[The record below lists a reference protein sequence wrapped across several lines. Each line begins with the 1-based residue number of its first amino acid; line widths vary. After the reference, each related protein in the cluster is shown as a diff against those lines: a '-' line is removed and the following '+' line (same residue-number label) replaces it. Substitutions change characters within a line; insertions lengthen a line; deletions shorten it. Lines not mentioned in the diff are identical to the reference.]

1 MLNDDLMS
9 QMLAGLRPKSSNRSK
24 VMAKIDELHKRTLR
38 LYGEG
43 LPRFKVEFDLR
54 GRTAGMM
61 HSLRIG
67 EDYEVEKVR
76 FNEAIMNTPTNT
88 EQFLARTVPHEF
100 AHAVQY
106 GLFNGEAEY
115 RQAHGKGWRNIMR
128 DLGVEDVTR
137 CHTYDTKA
145 ARRGNYYP
153 YKCDGCGYETEFSQ
167 RRHNKVL
174 RGQALYG
181 CGKCGGALV
190 CAA

>member
-9 QMLAGLRPKSSNRSK
+9 QMLAGLRPKSGNRSK
-24 VMAKIDELHKRTLR
+24 VMAKIDELHKRTLS

-43 LPRFKVEFDLR
+43 LPRFKVEFNLR

-61 HSLRIG
+61 HSVRIG
-67 EDYEVEKVR
+67 DDYEVEKVR
-76 FNEAIMNTPTNT
+76 FNEAIMNTPANT
-88 EQFLARTVPHEF
+88 EQFLARTVPHE
-100 AHAVQY
+100 
-106 GLFNGEAEY
+106 
-115 RQAHGKGWRNIMR
+115 
-128 DLGVEDVTR
+128 

-153 YKCDGCGYETEFSQ
+153 YKCEGCGYETEFSQ